1 MATLKIGGIHLH
13 YEVYGSGE
21 PLFLNHG
28 ASRNCQAWNSHL
40 PWLAKKYK
48 VIIHDARGH
57 GLSSAP
63 RGERQNSW
71 EILADDLNRLMEH
84 LDIERAIIGG
94 VSMGGGVSHTF
105 ALKYPRK
112 VKALILSDSV
122 GTGIRKPGVE
132 ISQQAME
139 RLRIKR
145 EYIIHK
151 YGVVEWA
158 YRSIASGMAQ
168 KSVIE
173 QPDKQF
179 EYLQRMAMFS
189 VNGAIYSYRLI
200 TRTKIPGI
208 ERTKKLTMPALIII
222 GDEDENIT
230 GVEWLRDTIPNR
242 RYALLTKAGHATV
255 HTKPDAWHQATEE
268 FLNDLEAGIN
278 IREERIY

>member
-1 MATLKIGGIHLH
+1 MATLKIGSIHLY

-28 ASRNCQAWNSHL
+28 ASRSCQAWNSHL
-40 PWLAKKYK
+40 PWLSEKYK
-48 VIIHDARGH
+48 VIVHDARGH

-63 RGERQNSW
+63 RGEEQNSW
-71 EILADDLNRLMEH
+71 EALADDLNRLMEH
-84 LDIERAIIGG
+84 LDIKRAIIGG

-105 ALKYPRK
+105 ALKYPQK

-122 GTGIRKPGVE
+122 GTGINKPGVLV
-132 ISQQAME
+132 SQKAME

-151 YGVVEWA
+151 YGVIEWT
-158 YRSIASGMAQ
+158 YRSIASGMAP
-168 KSVIE
+168 KSIIE
-173 QPDKQF
+173 QPDRQL
-179 EYLQRMAMFS
+179 EDLQRMAMFS

-208 ERTKKLTMPALIII
+208 ELTKNLTMPTLIII
-222 GDEDENIT
+222 GEEDNFLA
-230 GVEWLRDTIPNR
+230 GAEWLRDTIPNR
-242 RYALLTKAGHATV
+242 RFALLTKAGHATV
-255 HTKPDAWHQATEE
+255 HTKPDAWHKAIEE
-268 FLNDLEAGIN
+268 FLDDLAAGKD